1 MLPCTYKRIIDEQN
15 LFVHKRRE
23 RENERKREAHT
34 RFSHSLRKNTI
45 YNVKRREVLW
55 HIHAQSLIRT
65 DDDDFYDAMRARVF
79 VFNFVF
85 ACNQLYVQF
94 FILNVQQQCFLVL
107 FLTSNYSCYTFGS
120 TTRRTRPRRRC
131 SSSPRP
137 EKCPRLRRHR
147 RSRQQTPLDSNNRRR
162 RYCNCS
168 TR

>member
-1 MLPCTYKRIIDEQN
+1 MNKICFCTQEK
-15 LFVHKRRE
+15 RE
-23 RENERKREAHT
+23 REREREAHT

-107 FLTSNYSCYTFGS
+107 FLTSNYSYYTFGS

-137 EKCPRLRRHR
+137 EKYHSRRRRRRRRR